1 KVITALTATAAISTY
16 GMADNASADT
26 GNGTYSVIGG
36 DSLWKI
42 AQENNLTVNQL
53 KNYNNLSS
61 DTISVGQSI
70 NTQSPST
77 YTVKAGDTLW
87 GIGQRNN
94 VSVEQLKEWNSLSSD
109 LILVNQ
115 TLTLNGAVEEEVVE
129 ETEPVEVEDEAEV
142 VEVEEDVEPAVEE
155 TVQTDADTYTVQP
168 GDTLFGIAGEHGM
181 SYSALMSANGLS
193 DFLIFPGQVL
203 QLNGEAAEEVEV
215 VEEEVVEE
223 EPEPEVVEVE
233 EEVEEEV
240 TEEEPVEEEVVEEEP
255 AEAEAVIEE
264 EPAEE

>member
-1 KVITALTATAAISTY
+1 MKKVITALTATAAISTY

-94 VSVEQLKEWNSLSSD
+94 VSVEQLKEWNNLSCD
-109 LILVNQ
+109 LILINQ

-129 ETEPVEVEDEAEV
+129 ETEPVEVEEETKI
-142 VEVEEDVEPAVEE
+142 VEVEEDVEPNEEE

-168 GDTLFGIAGEHGM
+168 GDTLYSIASEFGT
-181 SYSALMSANGLS
+181 SYRALMAANGLS
-193 DFLIFPGQVL
+193 DFLIFPGQEL
-203 QLNGEAAEEVEV
+203 KLSGEAVEV
-215 VEEEVVEE
+215 IEE
-223 EPEPEVVEVE
+223 EPEVEEVVEVE
-233 EEVEEEV
+233 
-240 TEEEPVEEEVVEEEP
+240 T
-255 AEAEAVIEE
+255 
-264 EPAEE
+264 

>member
-1 KVITALTATAAISTY
+1 MKKVITALTATAAISTY
-16 GMADNASADT
+16 GLSDNASADT

-53 KNYNNLSS
+53 KNYNDLSS
-61 DTISVGQSI
+61 DTITVGQSI
-70 NTQSPST
+70 NTDSPST

-87 GIGQRNN
+87 GIGSRSNI
-94 VSVEQLKEWNSLSSD
+94 SIEQLKEWNNLSSD

-115 TLTLNGAVEEEVVE
+115 TLNLKGAVEEETAEE
-129 ETEPVEVEDEAEV
+129 ETEPVEVEEEAEV
-142 VEVEEDVEPAVEE
+142 VEEEVEPAEEE

-168 GDTLFGIAGEHGM
+168 GDTLYSIAGEHGI
-181 SYSALMSANGLS
+181 SYRALMSANGLS

-203 QLNGEAAEEVEV
+203 QLNGEAEEVEI

-240 TEEEPVEEEVVEEEP
+240 TEEEPVEEEVVE
-255 AEAEAVIEE
+255 
-264 EPAEE
+264 

>member
-1 KVITALTATAAISTY
+1 VITALTAAAAISTY
-16 GMADNASADT
+16 GLSDNASADT

-53 KNYNNLSS
+53 KNYNDLSS
-61 DTISVGQSI
+61 DTITVGQSI
-70 NTQSPST
+70 NTDSPST

-87 GIGQRNN
+87 GIGSRSN
-94 VSVEQLKEWNSLSSD
+94 VSIEQLKEWNNLSSD

-115 TLTLNGAVEEEVVE
+115 TLNLKGAVEEEAVE
-129 ETEPVEVEDEAEV
+129 ETEPVEVEEEAEA
-142 VEVEEDVEPAVEE
+142 VEEEVEPAEEE

-168 GDTLFGIAGEHGM
+168 GDTLYSIADEHSISDHAMIAVNGI
-181 SYSALMSANGLS
+181 S

-203 QLNGEAAEEVEV
+203 QLNDETEEEVEI

-223 EPEPEVVEVE
+223 EPEPEVE
-233 EEVEEEV
+233 EEVK
-240 TEEEPVEEEVVEEEP
+240 EEEPVEEEVVEEET
-255 AEAEAVIEE
+255 AEEETVEEEAVE
-264 EPAEE
+264 